1 MKKCLAWILVLAM
14 LLSLCGVVIAAEDGA
29 PTAQDVVIEPQDT
42 TPVTPAEGGTPTESG
57 GTTGTG
63 EGGET
68 GGETPTPPVHT
79 DHPVCGEA
87 ECKHETAHDTV
98 EWVSLNE
105 WVEDGKSLT
114 TEGNF
119 YLTDDLTITA
129 ALTAANG
136 KTINLCL
143 NGHKIMRDKRTLAA
157 YSNGTLNIC
166 DCSADKTGEVTA
178 TGAHAGYAGLLTIET
193 GAAVNL
199 YKVALRGGETT
210 LKNNSEKGNGGAVFV
225 KEGTL
230 YMDGGSIENC
240 KAANSGGAVYLAKGE
255 LTLDGVTITGCTA
268 VRGSAI
274 YVQAS
279 NQPTCTIKGGR
290 IENNRASTEGA
301 VYVQYG
307 SSKQGTVTLS
317 GAPVIQSNTKGA
329 EGSTVKSN
337 LHLGTGAKI
346 TLENFSPATVTDV
359 GVTIAGVTSAN
370 IGDAQKP
377 FAASE
382 IDLSKCFRS
391 DADGLVAAYDETG
404 KQLVLERYKH
414 VHDLCG
420 EEDCQHSEDHAYD
433 GEWTANASDT
443 TIPAEGNIYLTT
455 NVELA
460 GTLTITKTLNLCLN
474 GYTIK
479 SASGR
484 VFDINGGTLNL
495 CNCAESGNIGAIRDS
510 DGTSSTDKVGGA
522 FYVRKS
528 GKLNMYGGRI
538 ENCTANNGGALYLTS
553 GSVLLNGVSITG
565 CTAATVGSAIYI
577 RGDNNPSCTLEDCEI
592 SGNPATSS
600 GAVYVQRSKAGEYS
614 GLKLVGAVKITG
626 NKKDGAEINLV
637 LAKNARIDAT
647 ELGAKAQIGIT
658 AADATPVEFGTA
670 SEDVSGCFTSD
681 VKGKVIRY
689 ETGKLILDEYKH
701 VHPVCGDAD
710 ACDDSHADQTWTS
723 WDGKAVETGKEHYLY
738 LADDVAISGTLTIGA
753 GTTLHLCLNGK
764 TLKNTAGRVFTVKN
778 GGTLTIC
785 DCSENQTTGTLT
797 SSGSSARGGLIDVTK
812 DSGAAESG
820 TFVLYGGRLTGGKAK
835 KDASGANGYGG
846 AVSVT
851 GGSTFEMRGGVI
863 ENCSAEFNGG
873 AISARG
879 GTLVLA
885 GGTIRGNT
893 TESLGG
899 GVYTEIP
906 VTVSGN
912 INIGGNMRGVKDSNL
927 YLANKTSTVTIDSL
941 GSGASI
947 GVLTQGGDGT
957 VIAPIADESDLA
969 YFESDDRDVRV
980 AYKDGALV
988 LEDARVFAEHKHPIC
1003 GDAGCA
1009 AHGDELIWQPSR
1021 AKSSIPASGTYFL
1034 TQNVTLSSAVTVDG
1048 GTLTLCLNG
1057 YTVSRAGGRPFAVKN
1072 GGTLNICDCK
1082 GSGTIRG
1089 VAKTT
1094 TRGALIDVSGGS
1106 TLRLYGGTLTGGYAK
1121 KNDNDKKNT
1130 TGHGGAIAIV
1140 GKSTFEMYGG
1150 EIKGNTAEGNGGGL
1164 YLSSDCTAILD
1175 GGSIHDNI
1183 ALGYGGGVF
1192 AAVAAEVDEGDT
1204 DVYDN
1209 EDCGGPDS
1217 PTADLYITGPRG
1229 GAELK
1234 IPEASGNH
1242 KHTLCGEEGCTEH
1255 GEEIVWTE
1263 WTNSGIL
1270 PAEGSFCLETDV
1282 DLGKGISVKI
1292 GKTLNICLNGHSITR
1307 SGGRIFTVS
1316 GGTLNICDCQGGGQ
1330 VIGASKKTLR
1340 GGIVDVRKPSGA
1352 KVGGTFNLYSGTL
1365 TGGLAVKDGK
1375 GNNGNGGAVYIGAG
1389 TFRMYG
1395 GEISGCAARNNGGA
1409 VVVSGNS
1416 TMLLAGGVIKDCSA
1430 TRAGGILVQAGAK
1443 LEMTGGS
1450 VLNHRANTGAGLYV
1464 NNAEA
1469 NITGGVIADNIAKEY
1484 GGGIRAAGSTVTL
1497 SGVTL
1502 RADKAAKEG
1511 GGIYTSGETKL
1522 TIDGAVFEG
1531 CRAELVG
1538 GAIRADAS
1546 TTKLLSGEL
1555 RNNSAAKNGG
1565 AIYAS
1570 AGTMELAG
1578 GTISGST
1585 AKENGGGLF
1594 AKETDVTVSG
1604 TNFTGNKAGA
1614 NGGAILA
1621 NKADLTITGGT
1632 ISGNK
1637 AVLAAGVLGE
1647 SGSKI
1652 HIQGGTVSGNTAS
1665 KNGGGVFAYG
1675 ADISMSGGVITGNRA
1690 NKGNGGGLRV
1700 DKGSAVLSGGEIREN
1715 SASNNGGGVYVGPNA
1730 VFTMT
1735 GAAVQNNTAENA
1747 GAGMFADSATL
1758 YLQGGTIAE
1767 NDAVGDGGG
1776 LRADNCTISIDGVT
1790 IRANTTQGNGGG
1802 VCAGKKSKITMRSG
1816 LITENTSVVAAG
1828 GMVAQGVGTTLE
1840 MTGGAITKNVAGTSG
1855 GGLYCSKVDFK
1866 MSGGE
1871 IAGNTASQAGGVFIT
1886 TRMEM
1891 FGGAVRDNVAKTDG
1905 GGVRNAWGTT
1915 VELTGGAIT
1924 GNTAQ
1929 RYGGGVYCMGSFLQS
1944 GGEVSGNSTSTGGGA
1959 VATRSGASVELAGG
1973 VMNGNSAANGGAV
1986 YIAPESVCTIT
1997 DGTLSGN
2004 TAAKNGGAVYAYG
2017 SLALL
2022 GGSLTGNSAESSG
2035 GDVYL
2040 DASAGDGQSYLPG
2053 VFTLGGAPQVDELHL
2068 TLGAGAA
2075 IVGALEKDAK
2085 LGVTLEGGTLTQT
2098 VRGAYDYDKAA
2109 EGVYTLAAGDR
2120 SVTDPEPPV
2129 AIDRTA
2135 AADGETD
2142 ADETASA
2149 AQPTADSETA
2159 QPSAQSGST
2168 GLIIGIAAA
2177 VAVLAAA
2184 AVIVLRQRA
2193 KRGRKESV

>member
-1 MKKCLAWILVLAM
+1 MSMKKCLAWILVLAM

-63 EGGET
+63 ESGET

-87 ECKHETAHDTV
+87 ECKHETAHDTAT
-98 EWVSLNE
+98 WGSLNE
-105 WVEDGKSLT
+105 YVETQGKLPV
-114 TEGNF
+114 EGSY
-119 YLTDDLTITA
+119 YLTDDLTISA
-129 ALTAANG
+129 ALTADEG

-143 NGHKIMRDKRTLAA
+143 NGFELKRDGRTL
-157 YSNGTLNIC
+157 SVTGGVLNIC
-166 DCSADKTGEVTA
+166 DCKGTGSVT
-178 TGAHAGYAGLLTIET
+178 TGNGNALGGILYVAKKNKGTIAGTA
-193 GAAVNL
+193 NL
-199 YKVALRGGETT
+199 YSVT
-210 LKNNSEKGNGGAVFV
+210 LKGGKAPAKGNGGAVAV
-225 KEGTL
+225 SGSSSL
-230 YMDGGSIENC
+230 NMYGGRIENSSA
-240 KAANSGGAVYLAKGE
+240 AANGGAVYLNTGSV
-255 LTLDGVTITGCTA
+255 LLDGVSITGCEA
-268 VRGSAI
+268 VNGSAI
-274 YVQAS
+274 YIVGKYK
-279 NQPTCTIKGGR
+279 PTFTVKGGV
-290 IENNRASTEGA
+290 IQNNTASGNGA
-301 VYVQYG
+301 VYVE
-307 SSKQGTVTLS
+307 QGAKLTLS
-317 GAPVIQSNTKGA
+317 GAPVIQSNTKGN
-329 EGSTVKSN
+329 VY
-337 LHLGTGAKI
+337 L
-346 TLENFSPATVTDV
+346 P
-359 GVTIAGVTSAN
+359 AGVTFTLANDFSAAAKV
-370 IGDAQKP
+370 GVGVAGVDSKTETQTA
-377 FAASE
+377 FASFAND
-382 IDLSKCFRS
+382 ISKCFTA
-391 DADGLVAAYDETG
+391 DADGVVTAYVAPTEGETEG
-404 KQLVLERYKH
+404 QLVLEKYRH
-414 VHDLCG
+414 IHAICG
-420 EEDCQHSEDHAYD
+420 KSLEDCDDSTHEFGTNS
-433 GEWTANASDT
+433 EWTANSSDT
-443 TIPAEGNIYLTT
+443 TIPASGNIYLTKDVVLSSAVT
-455 NVELA
+455 VPA
-460 GTLTITKTLNLCLN
+460 GKTLNLCLN
-474 GYTIK
+474 GYTITRTHTDGGKEERPFNVVGTLTICDCEERESVGKVTAAEGANATRGGLVDVYK
-479 SASGR
+479 SGSNAGTFVLYGGLLSGGH
-484 VFDINGGTLNL
+484 VTKNGGAVSVT
-495 CNCAESGNIGAIRDS
+495 G
-510 DGTSSTDKVGGA
+510 SSTIQ
-522 FYVRKS
+522 
-528 GKLNMYGGRI
+528 MYGGTI
-538 ENCTANNGGALYLTS
+538 ENCSAQEYGG
-553 GSVLLNGVSITG
+553 
-565 CTAATVGSAIYI
+565 AIYI
-577 RGDNNPSCTLEDCEI
+577 GSGKAVFGGGEIRNNTAVKGGGGVHTQVNTEL
-592 SGNPATSS
+592 SGNFT
-600 GAVYVQRSKAGEYS
+600 
-614 GLKLVGAVKITG
+614 ITG
-626 NKKDGAEINLV
+626 NTVGGNTNNLY
-637 LAKNARIDAT
+637 LYSGKIAANGLDQKNT
-647 ELGAKAQIGIT
+647 EKIGIT
-658 AADATPVEFGTA
+658 VRGTTTPVEFGTA
-670 SEDVSGCFTSD
+670 TEDVSGCFTSD

-710 ACDDSHADQTWTS
+710 ACEDSHADQAWAS

-738 LADDVAISGTLTIGA
+738 LADDVTISSTLTIGA

-785 DCSENQTTGTLT
+785 DCSENETTGTLT

-912 INIGGNMRGVKDSNL
+912 INIVGNMRGAKDSNL

-941 GSGASI
+941 ESGASI

-1048 GTLTLCLNG
+1048 GTLNLCLNG

-1082 GSGTIRG
+1082 GTGTILG

-1094 TRGALIDVSGGS
+1094 TRGGLIDVSGGS
-1106 TLRLYGGTLTGGYAK
+1106 TLRLYGGTLKDGYAK

-1150 EIKGNTAEGNGGGL
+1150 EIKDNTAEGNGGGL

-1255 GEEIVWTE
+1255 GEEIIWTE

-1352 KVGGTFNLYSGTL
+1352 KTGGTFNLYSGTL

-1416 TMLLAGGVIKDCSA
+1416 TMLLASGVIKDCSA

-1840 MTGGAITKNVAGTSG
+1840 MTGGAITKNVAETSG

-1891 FGGAVRDNVAKTDG
+1891 SGGAVRDNVAKTDG

-1997 DGTLSGN
+1997 DGVLNGN
-2004 TAAKNGGAVYAYG
+2004 TATKNGGAVYAYG

-2022 GGSLTGNSAESSG
+2022 GGSLTGNSAESAG

-2068 TLGAGAA
+2068 TLGAGVA

-2098 VRGAYDYDKAA
+2098 VRGAYDYDKTA
-2109 EGVYTLAAGDR
+2109 EGVYTLAAGSR

-2129 AIDRTA
+2129 AIDRTMA
-2135 AADGETD
+2135 VDGETD

>member
-42 TPVTPAEGGTPTESG
+42 SPVTPAEGGTPTEPG

-63 EGGET
+63 ESGET

-79 DHPVCGEA
+79 DHPVCGDPKCSDGHTEETWTAWNGTDALPTGTEYVYLDSEA
-87 ECKHETAHDTV
+87 TEIALSSAITIDKTT
-98 EWVSLNE
+98 LN
-105 WVEDGKSLT
+105 
-114 TEGNF
+114 
-119 YLTDDLTITA
+119 I
-129 ALTAANG
+129 
-136 KTINLCL
+136 CL
-143 NGHKIMRDKRTLAA
+143 NGHTLSRSAGRPIVVK
-157 YSNGTLNIC
+157 NGGTLNIC
-166 DCSADKTGEVTA
+166 DCSGGNGAIVGKAVTTARGGLIDITGKTS
-178 TGAHAGYAGLLTIET
+178 
-193 GAAVNL
+193 AVNL
-199 YKVALRGGETT
+199 YHVAL
-210 LKNNSEKGNGGAVFV
+210 KNGKAVKDTSGKNGNGGAIYVAAGSLNIV
-225 KEGTL
+225 
-230 YMDGGSIENC
+230 GGSIEGC
-240 KAANSGGAVYLAKGE
+240 EAAANGGAIYLAAGTS
-255 LTLDGVTITGCTA
+255 LTLDGVHISKCKGSN
-268 VRGSAI
+268 GSAVYI
-274 YVQAS
+274 VNKAD
-279 NQPTCTIKGGR
+279 CTIKGAL
-290 IENNRASTEGA
+290 IETGEASGNGA
-301 VYVQYG
+301 VYVE
-307 SSKQGTVTLS
+307 QGAKLTLS
-317 GAPVIQSNTKGA
+317 GAPVIQGNARGN
-329 EGSTVKSN
+329 VY
-337 LHLGTGAKI
+337 L
-346 TLENFSPATVTDV
+346 P
-359 GVTIAGVTSAN
+359 AGVTFTLANDFSAAAKV
-370 IGDAQKP
+370 GVGVAGVDSKTETQTA
-377 FAASE
+377 FASFAND
-382 IDLSKCFRS
+382 ISKCFTA
-391 DADGLVAAYDETG
+391 DADGVVTAYVAPAEG
-404 KQLVLERYKH
+404 EIEGQLVLEKYRH
-414 VHDLCG
+414 IHAICG
-420 EEDCQHSEDHAYD
+420 KSLEDCDDSTHEFGTNS
-433 GEWTANASDT
+433 EWTANASDT

-495 CNCAESGNIGAIRDS
+495 CNCEESGKIGAIMDS
-510 DGTSSTDKVGGA
+510 GNATDVGGA
-522 FYVRKS
+522 FWLR
-528 GKLNMYGGRI
+528 GGGTLNMFGGRV
-538 ENCTANNGGALYLTS
+538 EDCTGKNGGALYLTS
-553 GSVLLNGVSITG
+553 GKALLDGVTITG
-565 CTAATVGSAIYI
+565 CTAATVGSAIYVQ
-577 RGDNNPSCTLEDCEI
+577 GSNKPTCTLKDCEI
-592 SGNPATSS
+592 SSNQTTNSGTVYVQS
-600 GAVYVQRSKAGEYS
+600 GAVF
-614 GLKLVGAVKITG
+614 KLVGAVKITG

-912 INIGGNMRGVKDSNL
+912 INIVGNMRGAKDSNL

-941 GSGASI
+941 ESGASI

-1057 YTVSRAGGRPFAVKN
+1057 YTVSRKGGRPFAVTN

-1082 GSGTIRG
+1082 GTGTIKG

-1094 TRGALIDVSGGS
+1094 TRGGLIDVSGGS

-1130 TGHGGAIAIV
+1130 TGHGGAIAIM

-1150 EIKGNTAEGNGGGL
+1150 EITGNTAKGNGGGL

-1175 GGSIHDNI
+1175 GGSIHHNT

-1242 KHTLCGEEGCTEH
+1242 KHTLCGEAGCTEH
-1255 GEEIVWTE
+1255 GEEIIWTE

-1416 TMLLAGGVIKDCSA
+1416 AMLLAGGVIKDCSA

-1522 TIDGAVFEG
+1522 TIDGAVFES
-1531 CRAELVG
+1531 CRAEIVG

-1621 NKADLTITGGT
+1621 NMADLTITGGT

-1675 ADISMSGGVITGNRA
+1675 ADIAMSGGVITGNRA

-1735 GAAVQNNTAENA
+1735 GAAVQNNNAENA

-1802 VCAGKKSKITMRSG
+1802 VCAGKKSKITMRAG

-1840 MTGGAITKNVAGTSG
+1840 MTGGAITKNVAETSG

-1866 MSGGE
+1866 MTGGE

-1891 FGGAVRDNVAKTDG
+1891 SGGAVRDNVAKTDG

-1986 YIAPESVCTIT
+1986 YIAPESACTIT

-2022 GGSLTGNSAESSG
+2022 GGSLTGNSAESAG

-2068 TLGAGAA
+2068 TLGAGVA

-2135 AADGETD
+2135 AADGETN

-2149 AQPTADSETA
+2149 AQPATDGETA
-2159 QPSAQSGST
+2159 QPSVQSDNT
-2168 GLIIGIAAA
+2168 GLIIGTAAA